1 MSPLP
6 LVSHLIKGQSLLSE
20 PQFPLENGENN
31 HTYSIELL
39 LQLNETM
46 TIQGSGQSLAQ
57 CESSGIVMGLAAIIV
72 IMTAVIIV
80 MGLARTG
87 LRHD

>member
-1 MSPLP
+1 MPPLP
-6 LVSHLIKGQSLLSE
+6 LVSHLIKGQSLLLSE

-57 CESSGIVMGLAAIIV
+57 CESSG
-72 IMTAVIIV
+72 T
-80 MGLARTG
+80 
-87 LRHD
+87 